1 MMKIFSMLLMAV
13 LLPLQEHDIHV
24 SVCDIEVE
32 GSQIEITFKTFLDDL
47 QLAMGLVPGEDL
59 PDRYTSSDEMISDYI
74 LSTNTL
80 KINDKKGQLII
91 SSIDASAD
99 AVWISIISNEF
110 ADEIINLEWS
120 STFLTELY
128 DDQTNIVNIKHA
140 GKKKIFTLD
149 DKKTMVNRSLSS
161 L

>member
-1 MMKIFSMLLMAV
+1 M
-13 LLPLQEHDIHV
+13 LPLQEHDIHV

-47 QLAMGLVPGEDL
+47 QSAMGLIPGEDL
-59 PDRYTSSDEMISDYI
+59 PARYTSSDEMISDYI
-74 LSTNTL
+74 LSTNNL
-80 KINDKKGQLII
+80 KINDKNGQLTIV
-91 SSIDASAD
+91 SIDASAD
-99 AVWISIISNEF
+99 AVWITIKSNEVS
-110 ADEIINLEWS
+110 DEIIKLEWS

-128 DDQTNIVNIKHA
+128 DDQTNIVNIKHD

-149 DKKTMVNRSLSS
+149 DKKTMVNRALSS